1 MYEMWQLL
9 AAYFVGTAGGIMI
22 FRQQIKENIV
32 ASALDALV
40 ENDYLRTYVD
50 NDGITQ
56 LYKWYENDLEEEE
69 LTDMERIERMSAEEI
84 EEILDELIKEE
95 KRRNGK

>member
-1 MYEMWQLL
+1 
-9 AAYFVGTAGGIMI
+9 MI
-22 FRQQIKENIV
+22 FRQQIKEELV
-32 ASALDALV
+32 ASALDTLV

-50 NDGITQ
+50 NDGVTQ

-69 LTDMERIERMSAEEI
+69 LTDMEKIERMSAEEI